1 MEISGAAFLIG
12 LFVVCAI
19 GIISVRYIVSDD
31 DGPDRIL

>member
-1 MEISGAAFLIG
+1 MEISGGAFLIG
-12 LFVVCAI
+12 LLVICAI